1 MKLILAPLGHPC
13 WVKRKKKQEGK
24 NVSFLMLDHVCTFG
38 DYISRERDGP
48 VTSGLRVPV
57 GWCTVQVTSSHHH
70 LLSWTGGGGSYLL
83 EAHWAHRRETSL
95 VMERDRHLF
104 FGFLFIEVLRRIIEK
119 KGGNSRWV
127 EHVVSEMIEKIKLK
141 LFADCIGFNVA
152 CKLVWL
158 VLIILNGQ
166 RALAVAFLM

>member
-1 MKLILAPLGHPC
+1 M
-13 WVKRKKKQEGK
+13 V
-24 NVSFLMLDHVCTFG
+24 
-38 DYISRERDGP
+38 
-48 VTSGLRVPV
+48 
-57 GWCTVQVTSSHHH
+57 
-70 LLSWTGGGGSYLL
+70 
-83 EAHWAHRRETSL
+83 EAHRAHRRETSL

-104 FGFLFIEVLRRIIEK
+104 FGFLFIKVLRRIIEK
-119 KGGNSRWV
+119 RGKNSRWV

-166 RALAVAFLM
+166 RTLAVAFLM